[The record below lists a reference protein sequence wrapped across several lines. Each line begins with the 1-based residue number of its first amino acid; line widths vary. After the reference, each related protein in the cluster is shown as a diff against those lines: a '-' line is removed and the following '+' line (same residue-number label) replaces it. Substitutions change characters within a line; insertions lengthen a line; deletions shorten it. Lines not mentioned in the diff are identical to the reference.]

1 MLKNVE
7 GITPRQRRAI
17 EALLS
22 CSNLG
27 GACEAAKISRTTLTR
42 WLLDPLFNQALK
54 AGAAA
59 SLEELSR
66 SLLAVGGK
74 AIQALGETLDQT
86 GPLQAGVRVRAAD
99 IVLSRLLALRE
110 LVSLE
115 DRISELEKAVKK

>member
-1 MLKNVE
+1 MTQNETLSPK
-7 GITPRQRRAI
+7 QQRAI
-17 EALLS
+17 QALLT
-22 CSNLG
+22 NPTLT
-27 GACEAAKISRTTLTR
+27 GAAVAAKISRSTLGR

-74 AIQALGETLDQT
+74 AIQALGETLDKT
-86 GPLQAGVRVRAAD
+86 GLMQAGVRVRAAD

-110 LVSLE
+110 LVDLE
-115 DRISELEKAVKK
+115 ARISELEKVVKK